1 MAWGHFSL
9 LFAKSSVAE
18 KPLSLPAVWGIPASD
33 FLAGCTGL
41 INCNPLSSIS
51 SVHTGYT
58 CPVWV
63 PMGLAGHHG
72 QIGPEKLISPRPSL
86 VAQVVKNLPSEQ
98 ETWVRSMSWEDP
110 LKSEKATHSN
120 ILASGAWWAIGVT
133 ESNST
138 EQLTLSLMVSE
149 EKKTTALT
157 GAVCIFLSMCSVF
170 LAYY

>member
-1 MAWGHFSL
+1 MAQ
-9 LFAKSSVAE
+9 
-18 KPLSLPAVWGIPASD
+18 
-33 FLAGCTGL
+33 T
-41 INCNPLSSIS
+41 
-51 SVHTGYT
+51 
-58 CPVWV
+58 
-63 PMGLAGHHG
+63 
-72 QIGPEKLISPRPSL
+72 
-86 VAQVVKNLPSEQ
+86 VKNLPSEQ
-98 ETWVRSMSWEDP
+98 ETWVRSTSWEDP

-149 EKKTTALT
+149 EEKTTALT